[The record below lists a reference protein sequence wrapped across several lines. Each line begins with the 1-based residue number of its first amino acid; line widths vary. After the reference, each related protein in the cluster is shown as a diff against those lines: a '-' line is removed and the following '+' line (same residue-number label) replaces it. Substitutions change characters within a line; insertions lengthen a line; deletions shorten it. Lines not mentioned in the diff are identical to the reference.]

1 MVQGS
6 SDIGAQV
13 VRLMIHLVQMIH
25 DAGRK
30 DLLESYIKVSFHLSF
45 YLHTMCILKLSY
57 YPILQYVFMCVG
69 NGIHEHLMAPLYTF
83 VDTNPKD
90 FLLSNKFMQHSNFF
104 FEIITKSMAQYLI
117 NTGRIK
123 VKF

>member
-30 DLLESYIKVSFHLSF
+30 DLLESYIKV
-45 YLHTMCILKLSY
+45 
-57 YPILQYVFMCVG
+57 
-69 NGIHEHLMAPLYTF
+69 
-83 VDTNPKD
+83 
-90 FLLSNKFMQHSNFF
+90 FF
-104 FEIITKSMAQYLI
+104 C
-117 NTGRIK
+117 G
-123 VKF
+123 